1 MIRNGEIVRKVE
13 AVRYITPL
21 REGGSVPAV
30 IEADDGGTYV
40 LKFRSAGQGPKAL
53 IAELLGGE
61 IGRQLGLN
69 VPELLFVELDP
80 LLARNEPHEE
90 IRETITASAGLN
102 LGMRFLPSAF
112 AYNPLLKPA
121 PDADLAALI
130 VWFDS
135 YILNVD
141 RTARNVNLLVWE
153 EALWL
158 IDHGAAFYFQH
169 DWETAQDKIRSP
181 FAMVRQHVL
190 LPFISDIAAI
200 DSTAR
205 QKLDD
210 RTLHSIVELL
220 PEAWLG
226 QEKQF
231 ADAAAQRNAYWEILR
246 QRREQSSVFVEEASR
261 ARAQIA

>member
-1 MIRNGEIVRKVE
+1 M
-13 AVRYITPL
+13 RYITPL

-30 IEADDGGTYV
+30 IEADDGETYV
-40 LKFRSAGQGPKAL
+40 LKFRAAGQGPKAL
-53 IAELLGGE
+53 VAELLGGE

-80 LLARNEPHEE
+80 LLARNEPHQE

-112 AYNPLLKPA
+112 AYNPLLKPT
-121 PDADLAALI
+121 PNADLAAQI

-141 RTARNVNLLVWE
+141 RTAHNVNLLIWQQ
-153 EALWL
+153 ALWL

-169 DWETAQDKIRSP
+169 DWATAQEKVRSP

-190 LPFISDIAAI
+190 LPFAGDFEAVDVQSKARLSDKVLQ
-200 DSTAR
+200 T
-205 QKLDD
+205 
-210 RTLHSIVELL
+210 IVGLL
-220 PEAWLG
+220 PDAWLG
-226 QEKQF
+226 EEKLF
-231 ADAAAQRNAYWEILR
+231 ADAEAQRQAYFNFLR
-246 QRREQSSVFVEEASR
+246 QRRDESSFFVEEASR
-261 ARAQIA
+261 VRKQIA

>member
-1 MIRNGEIVRKVE
+1 MRTIQ
-13 AVRYITPL
+13 AMRYITPL

-30 IEADDGGTYV
+30 IEADDGETYV
-40 LKFRSAGQGPKAL
+40 LKFRAAGQGPKAL
-53 IAELLGGE
+53 VAELLGGE

-80 LLARNEPHEE
+80 LLARNEPHQE

-112 AYNPLLKPA
+112 AYNPLLKPT
-121 PDADLAALI
+121 PDAELAAQI

-141 RTARNVNLLVWE
+141 RTARNVNLLIWQQ
-153 EALWL
+153 ALWL

-169 DWETAQDKIRSP
+169 DWSTAQEKVRSP

-190 LPFISDIAAI
+190 LPFAGDFEAVDAQSK
-200 DSTAR
+200 AR
-205 QKLDD
+205 LGDEVLQ
-210 RTLHSIVELL
+210 SIVGLL
-220 PEAWLG
+220 PDAWLG
-226 QEKQF
+226 EEKLF
-231 ADAAAQRNAYWEILR
+231 ADAEAQRQAYFNFLR
-246 QRREQSSVFVEEASR
+246 QRRDESSFFVEEASR
-261 ARAQIA
+261 VRKQIA